1 MCLVNVVCLVSISTL
16 GMVFSGGS
24 FFEIKEMV
32 ESKIAQLDKMTFQ
45 CTECDYQSNRK
56 ANVARHVEGH
66 HISNLSIACAYC
78 SRLFASSNALN
89 THVSRKHR
97 NSK

>member
-1 MCLVNVVCLVSISTL
+1 MCVVVQDPMDVLDLSFAGASLYEVR
-16 GMVFSGGS
+16 GMVFG
-24 FFEIKEMV
+24 
-32 ESKIAQLDKMTFQ
+32 KIVQLDKVTFR
-45 CTECDYQSNRK
+45 CTDCEYQSNRR

-66 HISNLSIACAYC
+66 HITNISIACAYC
-78 SRLFASSNALN
+78 SQMFASSNALN